1 MSSMH
6 PRYEV
11 VIGLEVHAQ
20 LRTSSKLFC
29 GDSTRFGADPNT
41 QVSPLTLAHPGTLP
55 YLNKEALE
63 HAVRMG
69 LACGSDITRRSYFA
83 RKNYFYPD
91 LPKGYQIS
99 QHHDPVCVGG
109 SVGIRLPDGASRE
122 IRLTRIHLEEDAGK
136 SIHDQDPLQTLLDYN
151 RAGTPLIEIVTEPD
165 IRSAEEAFAFLTE
178 VRKLVRWIG
187 VCDGNMEEGSLRCDA
202 NISLRPHG
210 ETRLGTRVEVKNLN
224 SIRHVRRAIE
234 IEVERLAA
242 LLDAGE
248 IVRQETRSFQAS
260 DETTFAIRTKEDAD
274 DYRYFPEPDLPP
286 FHFTEDWLERLTA
299 SLPALPEVMADRFRR
314 EYGLSEYDA
323 RQLCEEKEGCDY
335 FLSRLPAPEVAK
347 PFANWLLGPVRS
359 LMNER
364 GLDWAGLPI
373 SREAWADLLSLVA
386 QGGISFSSASQ
397 QLLPKMM
404 EGDERMPSDIAAS
417 GGLLQDAG
425 GDEIVAWVEQALAS
439 MPDKVAEYHK
449 GKKGLI
455 GLFMGEVKKR
465 SKGKADPRRTQE
477 ILQQKLNQ
485 TS

>member
-29 GDSTRFGADPNT
+29 GDSTRFGAEPNT

-55 YLNKEALE
+55 YLNREALE
-63 HAVRMG
+63 HALRMG
-69 LACGSDITRRSYFA
+69 LACGSSISRRSYFA

-99 QHHDPVCVGG
+99 QHHDPVCLGG
-109 SVGIRLPDGASRE
+109 SIHIQLSDGISKD

-136 SIHDQDPLQTLLDYN
+136 SIHDQDPSQTLLDYN

-165 IRSAEEAFAFLTE
+165 IRSAEEAFVFLTE
-178 VRKLVRWIG
+178 IRKLVRWIG

-202 NISLRPHG
+202 NISLRLHG
-210 ETRLGTRVEVKNLN
+210 DPRLGTRVEVKNLN

-234 IEVERLAA
+234 IEVERLAVI
-242 LLDAGE
+242 LDAGA

-286 FHFTEDWLERLTA
+286 FHITEDWLDRLMS
-299 SLPALPEVMADRFRR
+299 SLPSLPEVMIARFQH

-323 RQLCEEKEGCDY
+323 RQLCEEKDLCDY
-335 FLSRLPAPEVAK
+335 FLSHLPATDHAK

-359 LMNER
+359 LINER
-364 GLDWAGLPI
+364 GGEWVLLNI
-373 SREAWADLLSLVA
+373 SRDEWADLLLLVSS
-386 QGGISFSSASQ
+386 GRISFSSASQ
-397 QLLPKMM
+397 HLFPRMM
-404 EGDERMPSDIAAS
+404 SADGRLPSDIAAAE
-417 GGLLQDAG
+417 GLLQDAG
-425 GDEIVAWVEQALAS
+425 GDEIEGWVEQALQS
-439 MPDKVAEYHK
+439 MPDKVLEYRK

-455 GLFMGEVKKR
+455 GLFMGEVKKLSR
-465 SKGKADPRRTQE
+465 GKADPRKTQE
-477 ILQQKLNQ
+477 ILQKKLNAA
-485 TS
+485 S

>member
-364 GLDWAGLPI
+364 GLDWAGLRI

>member
-6 PRYEV
+6 SRYEV

-55 YLNKEALE
+55 YLNREALE

-99 QHHDPVCVGG
+99 QHHDPVCLGG
-109 SVGIRLPDGASRE
+109 TVGIRLPDGSTRN

-224 SIRHVRRAIE
+224 SVRHVRRAIE

-242 LLDAGE
+242 VLDEGG

-286 FHFTEDWLERLTA
+286 FHFTEEWLERLAT
-299 SLPALPEVMADRFRR
+299 SLPELPELTAARFRS
-314 EYGLSEYDA
+314 EFGLSDYDA

-335 FLSRLPAPEVAK
+335 FQSRLPSPDLAK
-347 PFANWLLGPVRS
+347 PFTNWLLGPVRS

-364 GLDWAGLPI
+364 GLDWADLRI
-373 SREAWADLLSLVA
+373 SRDAWADLLSLVA
-386 QGGISFSSASQ
+386 TGGISFSSASQ
-397 QLLPKMM
+397 QLLTRLL
-404 EGDERMPSDIAAS
+404 EGDERMPSVIAS
-417 GGLLQDAG
+417 GEGLLQDAG
-425 GDEIVAWVEQALAS
+425 GAEIEAWVDQALES
-439 MPDKVAEYHK
+439 MPDKVAEYRK

-465 SKGKADPRRTQE
+465 SRGKADPRRTQE